1 MESRFSNLRHLQQ
14 KYFPPASRSRRL
26 GAPAFHAPP
35 DDDTGEIYRF
45 SPNFHRIQ
53 LGQDEVFSADI
64 DDVIDNIEKAAVEC
78 GARVI
83 VIDNISWICNRSES
97 GDAAGILMQRLVQL
111 KKRSRCSILV
121 LAHTPKRNI
130 SAPLNQ
136 NSLAGSKKIANFL
149 DSIFAIGVSKKNR
162 PQGRYIKQI
171 KVRSCEM
178 LYGEDNIIEA
188 NLQKDGCLLHFVIVG
203 YGTERENLDEPDAE
217 DIERDNSQREIA
229 DLIEQGVSYRNI
241 AEQTGKTYSAIQ
253 RMAQKIK
260 KINNG

>member
-1 MESRFSNLRHLQQ
+1 M
-14 KYFPPASRSRRL
+14 
-26 GAPAFHAPP
+26 
-35 DDDTGEIYRF
+35 
-45 SPNFHRIQ
+45 
-53 LGQDEVFSADI
+53 
-64 DDVIDNIEKAAVEC
+64 IDNIEKAAVEC

-229 DLIEQGVSYRNI
+229 DLIEQGISYRNI
-241 AEQTGKTYSAIQ
+241 AEQTGKSLGAVQ

-260 KINNG
+260 KINNA

>member
-1 MESRFSNLRHLQQ
+1 M
-14 KYFPPASRSRRL
+14 
-26 GAPAFHAPP
+26 
-35 DDDTGEIYRF
+35 
-45 SPNFHRIQ
+45 
-53 LGQDEVFSADI
+53 
-64 DDVIDNIEKAAVEC
+64 IDNIEKAAVEC

-203 YGTERENLDEPDAE
+203 YGTERENLDEPDAD

-241 AEQTGKTYSAIQ
+241 AQQTGKPYSAIQ